1 MLDNGF
7 ADLPDSA
14 GVLRMSIGDISKWL
28 NFEVY
33 DPRSG
38 VALIKFTTL
47 YTKYHKLS
55 LATSIQL
62 RGSQSSNFAQ
72 NLCPLPSIPIL
83 IIGNQYYTLGR

>member
-7 ADLPDSA
+7 TDLPDSA
-14 GVLRMSIGDISKWL
+14 VVLRMSIGDISKWL

-47 YTKYHKLS
+47 STEYHKLS
-55 LATSIQL
+55 LATSVQL
-62 RGSQSSNFAQ
+62 RGSRSSNFAQ
-72 NLCPLPSIPIL
+72 NVRPLPI
-83 IIGNQYYTLGR
+83 TL